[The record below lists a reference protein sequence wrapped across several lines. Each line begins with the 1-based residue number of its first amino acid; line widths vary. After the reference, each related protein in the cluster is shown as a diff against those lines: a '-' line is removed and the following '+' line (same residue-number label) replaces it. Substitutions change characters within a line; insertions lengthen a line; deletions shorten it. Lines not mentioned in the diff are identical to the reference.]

1 MKTPNITFKS
11 LLSGISSIEKKNK
24 IFKSLSKEGQRL
36 EIAWDVLQ
44 MLLIEKLHPSAGWYW
59 DNSLVN
65 LYQTSNNSA
74 TVCKKFNEIK
84 ACTVCARGAVMVA
97 QIRLG
102 NTFGPENT
110 DVSNVDDGLVPSYNN
125 NLGLTFKS
133 LSSFSVNSMKKM
145 ESEYED
151 SHFDHPYHPNSREK
165 LMNMMCNIL
174 VNGDFKTS
182 DKTDYL
188 I

>member
-24 IFKSLSKEGQRL
+24 IFKSLNKEGQRL

-44 MLLIEKLHPSAGWYW
+44 MLTNKKLHPSNGYYW
-59 DNSLVN
+59 DNRLMR
-65 LYQTSNNSA
+65 LYQISKDST
-74 TVCKKFNEIK
+74 TVCKNFNEIET
-84 ACTVCARGAVMVA
+84 CTVCARGAVMVA

-110 DVSNVDDGLVPSYNN
+110 DVSNIDDGLDVSYNN
-125 NLGLTFKS
+125 NGGLTLKS
-133 LSSFSVNSMKKM
+133 LSSFSVDSMKNM
-145 ESEYED
+145 EREYEN
-151 SHFDHPYHPNSREK
+151 SQFNHPYHENSREK